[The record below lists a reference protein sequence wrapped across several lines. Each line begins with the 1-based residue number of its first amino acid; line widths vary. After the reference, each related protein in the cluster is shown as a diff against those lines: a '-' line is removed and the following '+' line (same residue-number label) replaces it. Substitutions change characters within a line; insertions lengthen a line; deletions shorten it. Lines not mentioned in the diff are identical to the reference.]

1 MNFID
6 TDLWHK
12 REPWEITGRATNRPG
27 PLMNLKSM
35 LHLPAF
41 PKYMKG
47 VSEKGVGF
55 IGPRVTFQL
64 CDKIFLMSYWSDA
77 VEGGGGESTVMWQ
90 QSHKM
95 AIRVM
100 DSQLGK
106 VAKTIKYIR
115 LFYLF
120 LLNSNRLKRDI
131 VQIVLKVSIRVRF
144 PFFSYSVIYFEKQF
158 WYGKTIRLQQQIIY
172 LFPYSSQQTSGVPP
186 VRPEMGHLLNMRPG
200 CCADGSGFLR
210 LLAVCRLCCPAQ
222 SLLPLTAVGLTALPW
237 LLLAVVWNDSRGAW
251 HLVVRSSNNDCSLW
265 IHKIHTFSIK
275 KYLLPFFKMNFSIC
289 TSLVSFWI

>member
-35 LHLPAF
+35 PHLPAF

-47 VSEKGVGF
+47 VFEKGVGF
-55 IGPRVTFQL
+55 IGPTVTFQL
-64 CDKIFLMSYWSDA
+64 CDKIFLMSYWSEA
-77 VEGGGGESTVMWQ
+77 VEGGGGESTIMWQ

-115 LFYLF
+115 LFCLF
-120 LLNSNRLKRDI
+120 FLNSNRLKGDI
-131 VQIVLKVSIRVRF
+131 VQIVLKVGIRVHF
-144 PFFSYSVIYFEKQF
+144 PFFFVF
-158 WYGKTIRLQQQIIY
+158 
-172 LFPYSSQQTSGVPP
+172 
-186 VRPEMGHLLNMRPG
+186 
-200 CCADGSGFLR
+200 CR
-210 LLAVCRLCCPAQ
+210 LL
-222 SLLPLTAVGLTALPW
+222 W
-237 LLLAVVWNDSRGAW
+237 E
-251 HLVVRSSNNDCSLW
+251 
-265 IHKIHTFSIK
+265 
-275 KYLLPFFKMNFSIC
+275 
-289 TSLVSFWI
+289 TSLMGRSYVCNNK